1 MITTLDLQEKFRAKF
16 GGESRVYRA
25 PGRVNLIGEYT
36 DFNDGFVMP
45 AAIGR
50 NCWVAAAPRA
60 DRKLAIHS
68 EEFPE
73 TFEWDFAAGEPA
85 PAGKWSDYPV
95 GVAVLL
101 ARSGVALGGANL
113 LIDGDVPIGAGLSSS
128 AAIEVAT
135 GYALLGTAGVRVDGL
150 ELARLCQRAENEF
163 VGART
168 GIMDQFASVFGRAGQ
183 AIVLD
188 CRSLDYELAPIPSS
202 VHLVICNTMVKHENS
217 SGEYN
222 LRRAQCEEAVTLL
235 AAFYPGITALRDVT
249 MEQLE
254 RRRDA
259 LPEVV
264 YRRAAHVVAENARVL
279 AAVAALGAGD
289 LAAFGERMAE
299 SHESLRTMLEVSSP
313 ELDLMVKLANGQ
325 PGVLGARMTGGG
337 FGGSTINL
345 VEAGSAERFREN
357 MARLYQEATGRRPDI
372 QICDP
377 APGAGPA
384 D

>member
-1 MITTLDLQEKFRAKF
+1 
-16 GGESRVYRA
+16 
-25 PGRVNLIGEYT
+25 
-36 DFNDGFVMP
+36 MP

-50 NCWVAAAPRA
+50 NCWVAAGPRA

-73 TFEWDFAAGEPA
+73 TFEWDFAVGEPTRTN
-85 PAGKWSDYPV
+85 KWSDYPV
-95 GVAVLL
+95 GVAVEL
-101 ARSGVALGGANL
+101 ARGGVALGGANL
-113 LIDGDVPIGAGLSSS
+113 LIEGDVPIGAGLSSS

-135 GYALLGTAGVRVDGL
+135 GYALLATAGANVDRL
-150 ELARLCQRAENEF
+150 ELARVSQRAENDF
-163 VGART
+163 VGARC
-168 GIMDQFASVFGRAGQ
+168 GIMDQFASVFGRAGH

-188 CRSLDYELAPIPSS
+188 CRSLDYDLAPIPSS

-222 LRRAQCEEAVTLL
+222 LRRAQCEEAVVLL
-235 AAFYPGITALRDVT
+235 SAFYPEITALRDVT
-249 MEQLE
+249 MTQLE

-299 SHESLRTMLEVSSP
+299 SHESLRTLFEVSSR

-345 VEAGSAERFREN
+345 VEAGAAERFREN
-357 MARLYQEATGRRPDI
+357 MAQAYEEASGRRPDI

-377 APGAGPA
+377 AQGAGPA